1 MCICDSQSGGRA
13 DWIGPWIRGCIE
25 IHVFELSC
33 RTNPRSWGYHS
44 AQAPMLSERFLTRSA
59 NGAAAFAACG
69 NDSQP
74 PSACHIT
81 PLKWGDDR
89 NVNSKG
95 CQMSVAL
102 YDVSIP
108 IFTLSLN
115 NLAAI
120 LDKAASHSDEKKV
133 DPKALAATRL
143 IVDMLP
149 LSAQVQ
155 IACDTAKGA
164 AARLAGVEIP
174 KHEDTEATI
183 SELKARIAKTLEFIR
198 TIKPEQLQG
207 AETREVILRFPESTL
222 KFNGLNY
229 LTNFALP
236 NFFFHMT
243 MAYAL
248 LRKNGVELGK
258 RDFLGPI
265 Q

>member
-1 MCICDSQSGGRA
+1 
-13 DWIGPWIRGCIE
+13 
-25 IHVFELSC
+25 
-33 RTNPRSWGYHS
+33 
-44 AQAPMLSERFLTRSA
+44 
-59 NGAAAFAACG
+59 
-69 NDSQP
+69 
-74 PSACHIT
+74 
-81 PLKWGDDR
+81 
-89 NVNSKG
+89 
-95 CQMSVAL
+95 MSVAL

-120 LDKAASHSDEKKV
+120 LDKAASHADEKKV
-133 DPKALAATRL
+133 DPKALPATRL

-155 IACDTAKGA
+155 IACDSAKGA
-164 AARLAGVEIP
+164 AARLAGMQIP

-183 SELKARIAKTLEFIR
+183 SELKTRVAKTLEFIR
-198 TIKPEQLQG
+198 TIKPEQMHG
-207 AETREVILRFPESTL
+207 AETREVILQLPGSSL

-229 LTNFALP
+229 LTSFALP
-236 NFFFHMT
+236 NFFFHVT

>member
-1 MCICDSQSGGRA
+1 
-13 DWIGPWIRGCIE
+13 
-25 IHVFELSC
+25 
-33 RTNPRSWGYHS
+33 
-44 AQAPMLSERFLTRSA
+44 
-59 NGAAAFAACG
+59 
-69 NDSQP
+69 
-74 PSACHIT
+74 
-81 PLKWGDDR
+81 
-89 NVNSKG
+89 
-95 CQMSVAL
+95 MSVDL

-115 NLAAI
+115 NLASI
-120 LDKAASHSDEKKV
+120 LDKAASHAEEKKV
-133 DPKALAATRL
+133 DPKALPATRL

-149 LSAQVQ
+149 LSAQIQ

-164 AARLAGVEIP
+164 AARLAGTQIP

-183 SELKARIAKTLEFIR
+183 PELKARVAKTLEFIK
-198 TIKPEQLQG
+198 TIKPEQLRG
-207 AETREVILRFPESTL
+207 AETREVILQLPQGPL
-222 KFNGLNY
+222 KFTGLNY

-258 RDFLGPI
+258 RDFLGPM

>member
-1 MCICDSQSGGRA
+1 MHDGGRLKAGLLRSCSA
-13 DWIGPWIRGCIE
+13 DQGNAL
-25 IHVFELSC
+25 HA
-33 RTNPRSWGYHS
+33 S
-44 AQAPMLSERFLTRSA
+44 AKVSA
-59 NGAAAFAACG
+59 VEFAKLQFRRC
-69 NDSQP
+69 
-74 PSACHIT
+74 
-81 PLKWGDDR
+81 L
-89 NVNSKG
+89 
-95 CQMSVAL
+95 MSISL

-108 IFTLSLN
+108 VFALSLT

-120 LDKAASHSDEKKV
+120 LDKAESHGEAKKV
-133 DPKALAATRL
+133 DPKVIPQARL

-149 LSAQVQ
+149 LSAQIQ

-164 AARLAGVEIP
+164 AARLAGIAVP
-174 KHEDTEATI
+174 KHEDTEATLG
-183 SELKARIAKTLEFIR
+183 ELKARVAKTLDFVK

-207 AETREVILRFPESTL
+207 AETREVVLQFPQTTL

-258 RDFLGPI
+258 RDFLGPV